1 MLCGFLSSLW
11 LYLLWKSVC
20 DGWLPCVQGNIL
32 VRLVDPNTVWG
43 RVANVLR
50 IPISPHLVLLDVGMV
65 AQLAPE
71 DQHHMLRFFKAI
83 TKQDGDGIGRNIL
96 AMSDHQTCPVSNS
109 NLLV

>member
-1 MLCGFLSSLW
+1 M
-11 LYLLWKSVC
+11 
-20 DGWLPCVQGNIL
+20 GWFACVQGNIL

-96 AMSDHQTCPVSNS
+96 AMSDHQTCPVSNC